1 MMPSEERIDYYR
13 NENVRA
19 RIVEFL
25 GGNSL
30 QEPTCRYLIAGNESR
45 PCLDQPH
52 AACMLE
58 SLLDEGLEINRSLW
72 DKTFLLADFDV
83 EYVNFD
89 HADAV
94 FVEPERILELQQ
106 PLAEVIERTLSKY
119 LIRPLHV
126 LSGRGHHF
134 VWRVRRD
141 SAEFRKLA
149 QVGRGPPSLWA
160 IESEPH
166 PPNDCGVPAELA
178 HAFAGLGLVME
189 FLAHQIK
196 RCAARLTQIPI
207 ELTAIEVGP
216 SAHGRE
222 MISIDLSEYGD
233 PLHARMIRV
242 PFSVYLK
249 PWQQSWAFAPD
260 VLEHL
265 PTVFVIPLHEMTWRE
280 GMRTMRDAAAVTK
293 VAETCCTKIPDAT
306 QSMAELISDYEKSSL
321 ARFHNW
327 FYSQEQ
333 HEPAQWK
340 ETYDRLALEILPGC
354 ARMVLEHPNDLLL
367 RPGNIRRLVR
377 VMLALGWHPRHIAG
391 LIHSKYARPF
401 GWTQFRGCDPAT
413 RADFYTR
420 IFSGA
425 FATGYDDLIDF
436 NCVSAQ
442 EQHVCSFANCGFNL
456 LDFRQSALNR
466 RANEKLAHRP
476 FNRLLLQPEH
486 P

>member
-1 MMPSEERIDYYR
+1 MMPIKERINYYR
-13 NENVRA
+13 NKKVRA
-19 RIVEFL
+19 RILEFL
-25 GGNSL
+25 GGSSA
-30 QEPTCRYLIAGNESR
+30 ETPTCNGLIAGDESGPR
-45 PCLDQPH
+45 MDPPLGVSS
-52 AACMLE
+52 LE
-58 SLLDEGLEINRSLW
+58 SLLNEGCEIGRSLW
-72 DKTFLLADFDV
+72 DEISLLADFDV

-89 HADAV
+89 EPAKA
-94 FVEPERILELQQ
+94 FLEPERILELQQ
-106 PLAEVIERTLSKY
+106 PLAEVIELTLTKY
-119 LIRPLHV
+119 AIRPLHI

-141 SAEFRKLA
+141 SAQFRKLA
-149 QVGRGPPSLWA
+149 QLGRGPPSLWA
-160 IESEPH
+160 TEGELH
-166 PPNDCGVPAELA
+166 PPNSRGVPSELA

-196 RCAARLTQIPI
+196 RCAAPLTPIPV

-233 PLHARMIRV
+233 PLYARMMRV

-249 PWQQSWAFAPD
+249 PWQQSWAFAPE
-260 VLEHL
+260 VLETL
-265 PTVFVIPLHEMTWRE
+265 SPVFVIPLHETTWRE
-280 GMRTMRDAAAVTK
+280 GMRTMRDAAAATK
-293 VAETCCTKIPDAT
+293 LAATCRTKIPDAS
-306 QSMAELISDYEKSSL
+306 QSMAELIGDYEKSSL
-321 ARFHNW
+321 AQFHDW

-333 HEPAQWK
+333 HEPAQWNQ
-340 ETYDRLALEILPGC
+340 TYDRLALEILPGC

-401 GWTQFRGCDPAT
+401 RWTQFRGCDPAT

-420 IFSGA
+420 IFAGA
-425 FATGYDDLIDF
+425 FVTGYDDLIDF

-442 EQHVCSFANCGFNL
+442 EQHVCPFTNCGFNL